1 MFKNRETNELEG
13 YIDILAAI
21 NRKLEKEN
29 RDLKAELTYWKETGD
44 FWKETAEY
52 WKHVA
57 IEFERHNRY
66 LKRLNKR
73 VDK

>member
-1 MFKNRETNELEG
+1 MNQ
-13 YIDILAAI
+13 D
-21 NRKLEKEN
+21 KLIIIRQQKQIE
-29 RDLKAELTYWKETGD
+29 DLKAEITYWKETGEFWKEKGE

>member
-1 MFKNRETNELEG
+1 MSEYEQIE
-13 YIDILAAI
+13 
-21 NRKLEKEN
+21 E
-29 RDLKAELTYWKETGD
+29 LKAVITYWKETGE

-52 WKHVA
+52 WKHIA
-57 IEFERHNRY
+57 IEFEQRNRY

>member
-29 RDLKAELTYWKETGD
+29 RDLKAELTYWKET
-44 FWKETAEY
+44 AEY